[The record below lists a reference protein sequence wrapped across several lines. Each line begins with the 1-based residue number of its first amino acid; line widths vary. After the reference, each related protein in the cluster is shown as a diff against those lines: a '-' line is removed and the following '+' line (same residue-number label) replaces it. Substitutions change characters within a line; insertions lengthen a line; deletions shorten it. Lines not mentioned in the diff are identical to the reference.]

1 MKHRFLPLCALVIL
15 AACAVSPTGRHQ
27 LRLVSDTEMSQMGV
41 TAFQQLKEK
50 TPVTKDTR
58 ESAFVQCVAH
68 ALTAQV
74 PSSALTPAS
83 WEVQV
88 FDSKEI
94 NAFALPGG
102 KIGVYTGLLKV
113 ATTQDQLAAVIGHE
127 ISHVLAGHSAS
138 RVSNQMAAQF
148 GGALI
153 SAGTGLPPDAIGAG
167 AQYLVLLPFSRGDE
181 SEADILGM
189 DLMARAGFDPA
200 QAIALWQNMS
210 KQAGQAPPEL
220 LSTHP
225 SNTTRIADLQKNLPR
240 DLPVYQQARGAG
252 RKPNCGS
259 A

>member
-1 MKHRFLPLCALVIL
+1 
-15 AACAVSPTGRHQ
+15 
-27 LRLVSDTEMSQMGV
+27 MSV
-41 TAFQQLKEK
+41 NAFQQMKEK
-50 TPVTKDTR
+50 MPATKNART
-58 ESAFVQCVAH
+58 SAYVQCVAH

-74 PSSALTPAS
+74 PRSALKPANG
-83 WEVQV
+83 EVQG

-138 RVSNQMAAQF
+138 RVSNQMATQF
-148 GGALI
+148 GAALI

-189 DLMARAGFDPA
+189 DLMARAGFDPSK
-200 QAIALWQNMS
+200 AITLWQNMS
-210 KQAGQAPPEL
+210 KQARSEEK
-220 LSTHP
+220 T
-225 SNTTRIADLQKNLPR
+225 
-240 DLPVYQQARGAG
+240 
-252 RKPNCGS
+252 
-259 A
+259 